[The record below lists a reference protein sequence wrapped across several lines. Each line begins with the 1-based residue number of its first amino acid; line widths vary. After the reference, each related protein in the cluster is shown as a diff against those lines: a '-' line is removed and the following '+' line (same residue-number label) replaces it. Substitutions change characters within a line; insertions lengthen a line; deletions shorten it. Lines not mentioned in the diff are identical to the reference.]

1 MEELGTAGEDSG
13 MGGCKPKAIRY
24 VIQGGG
30 TGRATILVGDL
41 VADPPHGT
49 GPGKLPIWGRKL
61 DNGETAKD
69 TGGGGMVIPTA
80 GGNGGRGSI

>member
-1 MEELGTAGEDSG
+1 MKELETVGEDSRTVG
-13 MGGCKPKAIRY
+13 FQTKGLGD
-24 VIQGGG
+24 VLQGGG
-30 TGRATILVGDL
+30 TCGTSIWVGGVD
-41 VADPPHGT
+41 ADPPHGM
-49 GPGKLPIWGRKL
+49 GPGKPPSQGLKS